1 MDNRTIELRVGIVVA
16 IAAIILFLGIIW
28 IKEYRFNVER
38 YKYGVLFPNVGALSV
53 ADPVTVL
60 GVKKGTVESIILS
73 GGDVL
78 VTFNLTTDVKLKKDA
93 KFTVMNI
100 GLMGERFVDVSPGH
114 SSELLD
120 LSKPVE
126 GFYDTGIP
134 EVMGMAGQMLDEI
147 RRLVAHLE
155 GIFGTEW
162 SQESFRETI
171 KNLRKLST
179 DLVTLLD
186 RNKDKLEKT
195 ATDLSYTSSELK
207 NLLDKN
213 KGKLQSSVDN
223 FTASSAKLDTITTT
237 LSSLSVSLKNLTQK
251 IESGQGTFGKLVNDS
266 TLYNDLRKTTQ
277 NVDELI
283 TDIKKNPKKYLK
295 VSLF

>member
-38 YKYGVLFPNVGALSV
+38 YKYGVLFPNVGALGV
-53 ADPVTVL
+53 GDPVTVL

-162 SQESFRETI
+162 SQESFRKTI
-171 KNLRKLST
+171 KDLRKLSG

-207 NLLDKN
+207 VLVERN
-213 KGKLQSSVDN
+213 KEKLQSSVDN
-223 FTASSAKLDTITTT
+223 FTTSSARLDTITTT

-251 IESGQGTFGKLVNDS
+251 IESGEGTFGKLVNDS
-266 TLYNDLRKTTQ
+266 TLYNDLRKTT
-277 NVDELI
+277 NNLDELV

>member
-38 YKYGVLFPNVGALSV
+38 YKYGVLFPNVGALGVS
-53 ADPVTVL
+53 DPVTVL

-171 KNLRKLST
+171 KDLRKLSG

-207 NLLDKN
+207 VLVERN
-213 KGKLQSSVDN
+213 KEKLQSSVDN
-223 FTASSAKLDTITTT
+223 FTSSSARLDTITTT

-251 IESGQGTFGKLVNDS
+251 IESGEGTFGKLVNDS
-266 TLYNDLRKTTQ
+266 TLYNDLRKTT
-277 NVDELI
+277 NNLDELV

>member
-73 GGDVL
+73 AGDVL

-171 KNLRKLST
+171 KDLRKLSG

-207 NLLDKN
+207 NLVERN
-213 KGKLQSSVDN
+213 KAKLQSSVDN
-223 FTASSAKLDTITTT
+223 FTSSSARLDTITTT

-251 IESGQGTFGKLVNDS
+251 IESGEGTFGKLVNDS
-266 TLYNDLRKTTQ
+266 TLYNDLRKTTK
-277 NVDELI
+277 NLDELI

>member
-38 YKYGVLFPNVGALSV
+38 YKYGVLFPNVGALGV
-53 ADPVTVL
+53 GDPVTVL

-114 SSELLD
+114 SPELLD

-162 SQESFRETI
+162 SQESFRKTI
-171 KNLRKLST
+171 KDLRKLSG

-207 NLLDKN
+207 VLVERN
-213 KGKLQSSVDN
+213 KEKLQSSVDN
-223 FTASSAKLDTITTT
+223 FTTSSAKLDTITTT
-237 LSSLSVSLKNLTQK
+237 LSSLSISLKNLTQK

-266 TLYNDLRKTTQ
+266 TLYNDLRKTT
-277 NVDELI
+277 NNLDELV

>member
-38 YKYGVLFPNVGALSV
+38 YKYGVLFPNVGALGV
-53 ADPVTVL
+53 GDPVTVL

-114 SSELLD
+114 SPELLD

-162 SQESFRETI
+162 SQESFRKTI
-171 KNLRKLST
+171 KDLRKLSG

-207 NLLDKN
+207 VLVERN
-213 KGKLQSSVDN
+213 KEKLQSSVDN
-223 FTASSAKLDTITTT
+223 FTSSSARLDTITTT

-266 TLYNDLRKTTQ
+266 TLYNDLRKTT
-277 NVDELI
+277 NNLDELV

>member
-53 ADPVTVL
+53 GDPVTVL
-60 GVKKGTVESIILS
+60 GVKKGTVEKIILS

-100 GLMGERFVDVSPGH
+100 GLMGERFIDVSPGH
-114 SSELLD
+114 SPELLD
-120 LSKPVE
+120 LSRPVE

-162 SQESFRETI
+162 SQESFKETI
-171 KNLRKLST
+171 ANLRKLST

-186 RNKDKLEKT
+186 RNKEKLEKA
-195 ATDLSYTSSELK
+195 ATDLSSTSSELK
-207 NLLDKN
+207 ELVDKN
-213 KGKLQSSVDN
+213 KDKLQSSVDN
-223 FTASSAKLDTITTT
+223 FTTSSAKLDTITTT
-237 LSSLSVSLKNLTQK
+237 LSSLSISLKSLTQK

-266 TLYNDLRKTTQ
+266 TLYNDLRKTT
-277 NVDELI
+277 NNLDELI
-283 TDIKKNPKKYLK
+283 ADIKKNPKKYLK